1 MRPSVDI
8 TRPFKMYLKTLILD
22 PEEYETPKQMLTE
35 IQKYINRKV
44 QAVYDVSGMTKK
56 DILELHADI
65 DDPAYHDHSMIIV
78 RIK

>member
-1 MRPSVDI
+1 MKQTADI
-8 TRPFKMYLKTLILD
+8 TTYVKTFLKKLIQNPTNNVN
-22 PEEYETPKQMLTE
+22 PESFM
-35 IQKYINRKV
+35 KYYNKNIIS
-44 QAVYDVSGMTKK
+44 VYDVSCMTKK